1 MAVNR
6 AVAGE
11 LNRARFFVRGLPWS
25 TCEESLKSFFSRY
38 GNVKK
43 ATVIFDKNS
52 GLSKQY
58 GFVEMKTVEEAE
70 RIIAMKSFYLT
81 KGRRVEVAEAMHKKY
96 DTDTR
101 FDLY

>member
-38 GNVKK
+38 GN
-43 ATVIFDKNS
+43 DKNS

-81 KGRRVEVAEAMHKKY
+81 KGRRPRLCIKN
-96 DTDTR
+96 TILIQ
-101 FDLY
+101 DLIFIDCYPNHSGIHS